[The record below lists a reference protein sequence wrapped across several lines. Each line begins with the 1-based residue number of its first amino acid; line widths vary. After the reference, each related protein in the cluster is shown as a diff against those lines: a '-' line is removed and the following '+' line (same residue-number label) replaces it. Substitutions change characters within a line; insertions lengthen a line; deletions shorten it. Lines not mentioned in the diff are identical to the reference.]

1 MVAKIQND
9 KEGIIIGNELRMKIL
24 IIEPNKQPYT
34 EKIWNDLESLR
45 KKIGQEIEVIEYNKV
60 LIVYNARG
68 LADNIPVN
76 RYIDEL
82 AIRGTFVIT
91 GNNTKELDFES
102 LKEEEIEK
110 YTEMFTL
117 DREEE
122 LEL

>member
-1 MVAKIQND
+1 
-9 KEGIIIGNELRMKIL
+9 MKIL

-34 EKIWNDLESLR
+34 ERIWNDLESLR

-68 LADNIPVN
+68 LADNMPIN

-102 LKEEEIEK
+102 LNDEEIEK

-117 DREEE
+117 DREAE

>member
-1 MVAKIQND
+1 
-9 KEGIIIGNELRMKIL
+9 MKIL

-68 LADNIPVN
+68 LVDNIPVN

>member
-1 MVAKIQND
+1 MPI
-9 KEGIIIGNELRMKIL
+9 
-24 IIEPNKQPYT
+24 
-34 EKIWNDLESLR
+34 
-45 KKIGQEIEVIEYNKV
+45 
-60 LIVYNARG
+60 
-68 LADNIPVN
+68 N

>member
-1 MVAKIQND
+1 
-9 KEGIIIGNELRMKIL
+9 MKIM

-34 EKIWNDLESLR
+34 ERIWNDLESLR
-45 KKIGQEIEVIEYNKV
+45 KKIGQEIEVIENNKV
-60 LIVYNARG
+60 LIVYNSRG

-76 RYIDEL
+76 RYIDDL

-102 LKEEEIEK
+102 LTEEQIEK
-110 YTEMFTL
+110 YTEMFKL

>member
-1 MVAKIQND
+1 
-9 KEGIIIGNELRMKIL
+9 MKIL

-60 LIVYNARG
+60 LIVYNTRG

-76 RYIDEL
+76 RCIDEL

>member
-1 MVAKIQND
+1 
-9 KEGIIIGNELRMKIL
+9 MKIL

-34 EKIWNDLESLR
+34 ERIWNDLESLR

-68 LADNIPVN
+68 LADNMPIN

-102 LKEEEIEK
+102 LKDEEIEK

-117 DREEE
+117 DREAE

>member
-1 MVAKIQND
+1 
-9 KEGIIIGNELRMKIL
+9 MKIL

-76 RYIDEL
+76 RYSDEL

>member
-1 MVAKIQND
+1 
-9 KEGIIIGNELRMKIL
+9 MKIM

-45 KKIGQEIEVIEYNKV
+45 KKIEKEIEVIEYKKV
-60 LIVYNARG
+60 LIVYNSRG

-76 RYIDEL
+76 RYIDDL

-102 LKEEEIEK
+102 LTEEQIEK
-110 YTEMFTL
+110 YTEMFKL

>member
-1 MVAKIQND
+1 
-9 KEGIIIGNELRMKIL
+9 MKIL

-34 EKIWNDLESLR
+34 ERIWNDLESLR

-68 LADNIPVN
+68 LADNMPIN

-91 GNNTKELDFES
+91 GNNTKEVDFVS
-102 LKEEEIEK
+102 LKDEEIEK

-117 DREEE
+117 DREAE

>member
-1 MVAKIQND
+1 
-9 KEGIIIGNELRMKIL
+9 MKIM
-24 IIEPNKQPYT
+24 IIEPNKQPYI

-60 LIVYNARG
+60 LIVYNSRG

-76 RYIDEL
+76 RYIDDL

-102 LKEEEIEK
+102 LTEEQIEQ
-110 YTEMFTL
+110 YTEMFKL

>member
-1 MVAKIQND
+1 
-9 KEGIIIGNELRMKIL
+9 MKIM
-24 IIEPNKQPYT
+24 IIDPNKQPYT

-45 KKIGQEIEVIEYNKV
+45 KKIGQEIEVIENNKV
-60 LIVYNARG
+60 LIVYNSRG

-76 RYIDEL
+76 RYIDDL

-102 LKEEEIEK
+102 LTEEQIEK
-110 YTEMFTL
+110 YTEMFKL

>member
-1 MVAKIQND
+1 
-9 KEGIIIGNELRMKIL
+9 MKIL

-68 LADNIPVN
+68 LADNMPIN

>member
-1 MVAKIQND
+1 
-9 KEGIIIGNELRMKIL
+9 MKIM

-60 LIVYNARG
+60 LIVYNSRG
-68 LADNIPVN
+68 LAYNIPVN
-76 RYIDEL
+76 RYIDDL

-102 LKEEEIEK
+102 LTEEQIEK
-110 YTEMFTL
+110 YTEMFKL

>member
-1 MVAKIQND
+1 
-9 KEGIIIGNELRMKIL
+9 MKIM

-45 KKIGQEIEVIEYNKV
+45 KKIGQEIEVIENNKV
-60 LIVYNARG
+60 LIVYNSRG

-76 RYIDEL
+76 RYIDDL

-102 LKEEEIEK
+102 LTEEQIEK
-110 YTEMFTL
+110 YTEMFKL